1 MRIKLII
8 LLLFISGYSS
18 AQLSTDDYRR
28 NLSKMVSL
36 TIHQERVDY
45 VLETLSKAGG
55 FYFSYNGTLVK
66 QDSLVNINVKNVPVR
81 QVLDQL
87 FDGDVD
93 YKENSEYIIL
103 RYAVNHL
110 NIEAANLSYGNN
122 EFTVSGY
129 VIDTKTGN
137 YIKQASVYEKQLLQV
152 ALTDHTGYFSLRFK
166 GEYSGVILTASKET
180 YRDTAL
186 VFLADVKVKPIGYED
201 PNKEKGAFFS
211 KTFGSR
217 GIWRFLLTSKQKSQ
231 NANLPNFLARTPFQ
245 ASFLPGL
252 SSHGS
257 MSSSVVNK
265 VSLNIIGGYTAGTNG
280 FELAGTFNLT
290 KGNIKNVQTAG
301 LFNVVGGSVQ
311 GVQIAGAYNDVNEN
325 IKGVQV
331 AGVINRV
338 EGNVD
343 GLQLAG
349 AINIAGLDLNG
360 TQVGGLINWS
370 KNTTGIQIGGL
381 INKTTNQLKGLQVS
395 GLINYAK
402 RMNGFQVGIINLADT
417 ATGISLGLIN
427 WSKNGYR
434 KLNFYTNEIFH
445 NNIALK
451 TGNQNLYSL
460 LIVGNNFSDTA
471 RVFTFGLGL
480 GHEFNLN
487 KRFAIGLEGIIQSV
501 YLGNWEDFNSLYR
514 IQTNFQFNAFKKLTF
529 FAGPAYSYYTQNIS
543 KDAIAKNYK
552 KELAPAWHHRFKN
565 NAQGWLGWNLGVSIS
580 L

>member
-45 VLETLSKAGG
+45 VLESLSKAGG
-55 FYFSYNGTLVK
+55 FYFSYNGILVK

-93 YKENSEYIIL
+93 YKENAEYIIL
-103 RYAVNHL
+103 RHAVNHL
-110 NIEAANLSYGNN
+110 NIEAANLYYGEN
-122 EFTVSGY
+122 EYTVSGY
-129 VIDTKTGN
+129 VIDSKTGM
-137 YIKQASVYEKQLLQV
+137 YVKQATVYEKKLLQSE
-152 ALTDHTGYFSLRFK
+152 LTDINGYFSMRFK
-166 GEYSGVILTASKET
+166 GKYSGLILTASKET
-180 YRDTAL
+180 YRDTSL
-186 VFLADVKVKPIGYED
+186 VFLADVKINPKGYED

-211 KTFGSR
+211 KTFSSR
-217 GIWRFLLTSKQKSQ
+217 GIWRFLLSKKQKSQ
-231 NANLPNFLARTPFQ
+231 NANVPNFLARTPFQ

-257 MSSSVVNK
+257 LSSSVVNK

-280 FELAGTFNLT
+280 FEVAGTFNLT

-325 IKGVQV
+325 TK
-331 AGVINRV
+331 
-338 EGNVD
+338 

-349 AINIAGLDLNG
+349 ALNRVEGKVGGLQISGAINIAG
-360 TQVGGLINWS
+360 QELI
-370 KNTTGIQIGGL
+370 
-381 INKTTNQLKGLQVS
+381 GLQLS
-395 GLINYAK
+395 GLINYSKNTNGLQLGGVVNKTNNELRGVQVSGILNYAK
-402 RMNGFQVGIINLADT
+402 KMNGFQLGLINVADT
-417 ATGISLGLIN
+417 SKGISLGLIN
-427 WSKNGYR
+427 WSNNGYR
-434 KLNFYTNEIFH
+434 DINFYANEI
-445 NNIALK
+445 NPTNVALK
-451 TGNQNLYSL
+451 TGNKNLYSL
-460 LIVGNNFSDTA
+460 LIAGYNFSDTA

-487 KRFAIGLEGIIQSV
+487 KRFNLGLEAIVQSV
-501 YLGNWEDFNSLYR
+501 YLGNWEDLNTLYR
-514 IQTNFQFNAFKKLTF
+514 IQTNFEYQTSKRFTI
-529 FAGPAYSYYTQNIS
+529 FAGPAYSYYKQSTA
-543 KDAIAKNYK
+543 KEAIAKNYK
-552 KELAPAWHHRFKN
+552 KEVAPIWHHRFKN
-565 NAQGWLGWNLGVSIS
+565 NAQGWLGWNLGVSVS